1 MMRAAFDIYEH
12 PDLTSSD
19 VWSKTNP
26 SAKREAL
33 YKVIAV
39 LSLAAAASTYVVYRF
54 TGLGSKLQQRETTGR
69 RRWASHHNII

>member
-19 VWSKTNP
+19 VWSKTSP

-54 TGLGSKLQQRETTGR
+54 TGLGSILQQRCVSFCFAGR
-69 RRWASHHNII
+69 LWI